1 MSRKST
7 DKLFDGVSSG
17 GSRGRPAPRPPYFG
31 LKKIADGKKAGRA
44 SDKNHHS
51 PHPPLCPRS
60 GSGSAKDKQWLKIEN
75 NNMDAKQ

>member
-17 GSRGRPAPRPPYFG
+17 GSRGGPPPLFWV
-31 LKKIADGKKAGRA
+31 KKNCRRKKKLAEQA
-44 SDKNHHS
+44 TNNHHS

-60 GSGSAKDKQWLKIEN
+60 GSPSAKDKQWLKIEN
-75 NNMDAKQ
+75 NNMDAK

>member
-17 GSRGRPAPRPPYFG
+17 GSGGGPPPTYFG
-31 LKKIADGKKAGRA
+31 FKKKLQTEKKLAEQA
-44 SDKNHHS
+44 TNNHHS

-60 GSGSAKDKQWLKIEN
+60 GSASAKDKQWLKIEN